1 LSVVAAIPARY
12 ASTRLPGKP
21 LLLLGGKPMVQHVLE
36 DRAFERVSPGQV
48 LDVVEREGTVDEV
61 EEMAH
66 DFAEEARL
74 ALEPFAPSD
83 AREALELAPDF
94 VLNRRH

>member
-1 LSVVAAIPARY
+1 VLSDLKEGKL
-12 ASTRLPGKP
+12 TLPLI
-21 LLLLGGKPMVQHVLE
+21 LLLPRVSAAERRLVGHVLE
-36 DRAFERVSPGQV
+36 DRAFERVEPGEI

-66 DFAEEARL
+66 DYAEEAREAL
-74 ALEPFAPSD
+74 APFPGGD

-94 VLNRRH
+94 VLNRRN